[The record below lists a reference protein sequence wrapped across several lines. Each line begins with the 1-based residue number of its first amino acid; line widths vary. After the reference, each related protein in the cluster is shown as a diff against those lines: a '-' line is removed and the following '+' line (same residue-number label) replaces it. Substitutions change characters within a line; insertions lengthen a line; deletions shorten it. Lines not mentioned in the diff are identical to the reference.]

1 MSSRKNEARQCVNT
15 NQASLLPVTICE
27 ETNMNIIAKSDFNF
41 QGNALVPV
49 ENLSGVWLTSA
60 DIARALQYKNI
71 KSITNLYNQNA
82 DEFTNG
88 MTQVI
93 ESVTSGNYRK
103 KVRVFSLRGAH
114 LIAMFARTDVAKD
127 FRRWV
132 LDILDREV
140 QHSPMAKQFTDDEL
154 CELAW
159 LWRAGCVM
167 IDACKDVYPLLNVA
181 EHRQAGR
188 FYSIGTEYP
197 RVLNKARAILKRET
211 SHIDHQPWRDDNWSR
226 VLPHIRNEVIGQ

>member
-1 MSSRKNEARQCVNT
+1 MISRKNEARQCVNT

-103 KVRVFSLRGAH
+103 KVRIFSLRGAH
-114 LIAMFARTDVAKD
+114 LIAMFARTEVAKE

-140 QHSPMAKQFTDDEL
+140 QQSPIAKQFSDEELIGL
-154 CELAW
+154 CYQQLWMENSQRLCKELYPAMKQ
-159 LWRAGCVM
+159 LKSELSGKIFDIANETRYM
-167 IDACKDVYPLLNVA
+167 TQKNRDVLV
-181 EHRQAGR
+181 
-188 FYSIGTEYP
+188 
-197 RVLNKARAILKRET
+197 RET
-211 SHIDHQPWRDDNWSR
+211 KDLDGSNFVVKNAIQMLARLHGEEWLH
-226 VLPHIRNEVIGQ
+226 